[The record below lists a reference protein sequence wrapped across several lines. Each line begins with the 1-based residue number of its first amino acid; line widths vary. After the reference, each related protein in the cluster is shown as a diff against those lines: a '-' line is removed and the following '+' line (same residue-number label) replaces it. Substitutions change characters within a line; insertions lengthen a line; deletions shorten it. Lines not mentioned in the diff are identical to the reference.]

1 MRSRNTKFALDADR
15 NVEKG
20 VATLPKVRSLK
31 VISLALI
38 LLLTS
43 VPASAQ
49 STKDGET
56 HFARNAVYLEALG
69 PGVFYSF
76 NYERRLTEIMSLR
89 GGFTAWNGLVGF
101 PLMVNGLLGQDED
114 YFEIGVGLVPGYT
127 PISLLPSR
135 SFIIR
140 GTGNEVVYGTATLGY
155 RYQPHD
161 GGLLFRISFTPI
173 FERHNTFMSW
183 GGISAGYAF

>member
-1 MRSRNTKFALDADR
+1 MTI
-15 NVEKG
+15 
-20 VATLPKVRSLK
+20 
-31 VISLALI
+31 ISLTLI

-49 STKDGET
+49 SANDADG
-56 HFARNAVYLEALG
+56 HFSLNAVYVEALG
-69 PGVFYSF
+69 VGGFYSL
-76 NYERRLTEIMSLR
+76 NYERRISEIISLR

-101 PLMVNGLLGQDED
+101 PLMVNGLLGQDGD

-127 PISLLPSR
+127 PISLLSSR